1 MISTDNQLN
10 NNTVMASSRCSH
22 CEVACNEWKGQHD
35 QTAFISEICPL
46 LVSTP
51 IDTEFSRNERKHLEK
66 ISPYSFA
73 TRPLQKNSVVVI
85 EFSPEFW
92 EQQMQVQSHVT
103 PFEAA

>member
-1 MISTDNQLN
+1 MILTNNQS
-10 NNTVMASSRCSH
+10 NNTVMASSRCIN
-22 CEVACNEWKGQHD
+22 CERACDEFKGQH
-35 QTAFISEICPL
+35 QTAFISKICPL

-66 ISPYSFA
+66 ISPYIVA

>member
-1 MISTDNQLN
+1 VI
-10 NNTVMASSRCSH
+10 ASSRCTTN
-22 CEVACNEWKGQHD
+22 CEIACNEWKGQHD

-51 IDTEFSRNERKHLEK
+51 IDTEFSRNEWKNLEK
-66 ISPYSFA
+66 RSSYIDVA